1 MDNYRIIDMS
11 NEKYDAAGIKLSSG
25 KNCIYFKNKD
35 KDYDKVIIGRD
46 YNVDINDDEVALV
59 FKKDD
64 TKEDIVNLTT
74 IFITALS
81 IDVNKI
87 SFGCNVSNEKEEEEM
102 LEISNMLGINFFVN
116 RSKTYNQFLMQ
127 KEEAMKREEDAKKL
141 EEERIKNQNLNSLDL
156 IDEDA
161 NEVVVEKQADEFF
174 NIEDDIPLK
183 NESNKESLSDVFIQD
198 WEQTKEESLFFQ
210 KDIEPKIY
218 EKPVKKKKKSKIIVF
233 LIIISV
239 LLLVGALVL
248 FLIK

>member
-1 MDNYRIIDMS
+1 
-11 NEKYDAAGIKLSSG
+11 
-25 KNCIYFKNKD
+25 
-35 KDYDKVIIGRD
+35 
-46 YNVDINDDEVALV
+46 
-59 FKKDD
+59 
-64 TKEDIVNLTT
+64 
-74 IFITALS
+74 
-81 IDVNKI
+81 
-87 SFGCNVSNEKEEEEM
+87 
-102 LEISNMLGINFFVN
+102 
-116 RSKTYNQFLMQ
+116 MQ

-248 FLIK
+248 FLVK